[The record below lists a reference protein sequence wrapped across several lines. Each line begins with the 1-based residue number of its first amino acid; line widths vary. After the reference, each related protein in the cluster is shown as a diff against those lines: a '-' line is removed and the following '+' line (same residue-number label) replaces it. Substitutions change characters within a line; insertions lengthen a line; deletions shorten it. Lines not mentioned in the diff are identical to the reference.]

1 MTIRCIVCSLS
12 EPSTST
18 TNSHIATSTS
28 STNTIVSTTI
38 SSSSTSTHILT
49 LPSPNPIISAVLPSS
64 SSNVLPKI
72 PTTTIDFSSSFPVP
86 KESATSD
93 KVGMTTTQILMTPEP
108 TPTKTIT
115 HTLSS
120 FSIKETS
127 LDLANNLDKIYT
139 SRQTESQL
147 PSTHF
152 PKSDSITTS
161 LFYHMSS
168 SKLKPTVVN
177 RNRSDNISGGS
188 HVTSMTII
196 IIGISIGASAC
207 MMGIAIGALCMIV
220 ILMKRKRRDNLAIP
234 PGLIGYRKYK
244 ITAVN
249 IF

>member
-1 MTIRCIVCSLS
+1 M
-12 EPSTST
+12 P
-18 TNSHIATSTS
+18 
-28 STNTIVSTTI
+28 
-38 SSSSTSTHILT
+38 
-49 LPSPNPIISAVLPSS
+49 
-64 SSNVLPKI
+64 
-72 PTTTIDFSSSFPVP
+72 
-86 KESATSD
+86 
-93 KVGMTTTQILMTPEP
+93 
-108 TPTKTIT
+108 
-115 HTLSS
+115 
-120 FSIKETS
+120 
-127 LDLANNLDKIYT
+127 
-139 SRQTESQL
+139 
-147 PSTHF
+147 
-152 PKSDSITTS
+152 
-161 LFYHMSS
+161 S